1 MKVTN
6 YNDPFPHII
15 VDDLYNEN
23 ELSMI
28 WEELNFICRPNK
40 MDLPSKSES
49 AFDGDE
55 ILKKNKLIWV
65 DQIYTNRKYS
75 NILDLNRKTFTTI
88 SHDHWL
94 FKNFNASQDT
104 TLISYYEN
112 ENYYKKHVDSAILT
126 CLTWFYKEPKR
137 FEGGDVIFSIENKE
151 KIVKIKNNK
160 CVIFP
165 SMIHH
170 AVINVKMGEKY
181 TGNLNGR
188 ICMTQFL
195 TYGERDN
202 DGNII

>member
-15 VDDLYNEN
+15 VDDLYNQN
-23 ELSMI
+23 ELNLI

-40 MDLPSKSES
+40 MQIPNKSES
-49 AFDGDE
+49 AFEGDD
-55 ILKKNKLIWV
+55 ILKKSKMIWV
-65 DQIYTNRKYS
+65 DQIYTDRKYS

-94 FKNFNASQDT
+94 FKNFPASQDC

-112 ENYYKKHVDSAILT
+112 ENYYEKHVDAAVLT

-137 FEGGDVIFSIENKE
+137 FGGGDVIFSIENKE
-151 KIVKIKNNK
+151 KIINVKNNK

-170 AVINVKMGEKY
+170 AVTNVTMEEKY
-181 TGNLNGR
+181 TGKLNGR
-188 ICMTQFL
+188 ICMSQFL
-195 TYGERDN
+195 TYGVRDKY
-202 DGNII
+202 GNYI